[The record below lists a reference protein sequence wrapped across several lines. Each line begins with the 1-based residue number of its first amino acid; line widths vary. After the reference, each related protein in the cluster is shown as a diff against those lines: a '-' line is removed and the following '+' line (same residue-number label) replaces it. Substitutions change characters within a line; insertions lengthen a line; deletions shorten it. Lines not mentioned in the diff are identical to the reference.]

1 MFLVNE
7 THNEF
12 GIQLQ
17 HTFRLGCPW
26 KITSGHLYTLVQ
38 PGVQHSR
45 GNKNMCPIVPVCD
58 LRIVWYLR
66 TAKLHLIIAI

>member
-1 MFLVNE
+1 MFLVVE

-17 HTFRLGCPW
+17 HTFRLGCTW

-38 PGVQHSR
+38 HSG

-58 LRIVWYLR
+58 LPIVRYLR